1 MGVLAAVALA
11 TALFSE
17 TAGQSENRVPIDTT
31 ICELRTSPQ
40 RFDGEMVQFKANY
53 RVPFI
58 DGPAAFF
65 DSCPAETP
73 RIRIELAEWTERL
86 ENDPELREALTQCHV
101 INAAFLGRFDVV
113 PKQNEEANPN
123 TLHLTIRMASRILIG
138 GSGLTCR
145 GPSGKLV
152 ILRFTPRGF
161 RRLRLDATRFWSI
174 SSRTEL

>member
-11 TALFSE
+11 TAFFSE

-58 DGPAAFF
+58 DGPAVFF

-113 PKQNEEANPN
+113 PKQNEE
-123 TLHLTIRMASRILIG
+123 T
-138 GSGLTCR
+138 
-145 GPSGKLV
+145 KFV
-152 ILRFTPRGF
+152 FTPMRVSDLVVTPQVVDCPIF
-161 RRLRLDATRFWSI
+161 KKQRKWWRLWF
-174 SSRTEL
+174 